1 MCGRCVRQVR
11 SRRQVCAQVLP
22 ITLVDDGG
30 VAVDDEVQRGIGRRG
45 DGAVVIGDGNDF
57 SSGEAVMGD
66 FGQGCAR

>member
-1 MCGRCVRQVR
+1 M
-11 SRRQVCAQVLP
+11 LP